1 MTTFIR
7 SSIQTARLHG
17 FQGIDLLPNGTDVGK
32 IENLIEE
39 FRSAIDS
46 EAEKSNTSKL
56 LLTMAVPRSPNL
68 NSAVRSMARN
78 LDWANLVAYDYHL
91 PTKENFTANHAAL
104 FADADGGS
112 TDSGV
117 KEWIRVGFPA
127 KKMVL
132 GLPYHGY
139 AWKLADPRNNSLGAP
154 ANGPEMTIAGDIGYK
169 LVKSTVEGYGYGAGV
184 VYDSRYVV
192 NYFVVGKTW
201 INFDG
206 VEAVTAKVSYAVKT
220 GLLGFVA
227 FHLGND
233 DNWELSRAAQLMD
246 MEESESNKW
255 KLLVLE
261 TSIPIS
267 AIILLSTVGLC
278 CIRRRRALKNQ
289 KEKLTRSQF
298 GSSGRPNLRAFSFS
312 DIKSATNNFS
322 NENLLGSGGY
332 GPVYK
337 GILAGGEV
345 IAVKRLSESSNQGV
359 VEFRNEVS
367 LTARLQHVNLVMVL
381 GYCTENEEKML
392 VYEFMPNGS
401 LHLYLFDPVRRL
413 RLDWNKRVRIIEG
426 VTQGLLYLQEYSN
439 FTIIH
444 RDLKAGNV
452 LLDGDMNAKISD
464 FGMARLFGKDVDE
477 ANTRNIVGTYGYI
490 PPEYARKGI
499 YSMKYDVYSFG
510 VLLLQVI
517 SGKRNQVR
525 YGPNEDL
532 HLLEYAYE
540 CWRNG
545 KGNEFFDASLEESS
559 SQCKLITCL
568 QVALLCVQ
576 EKPDDRPTMLQVL
589 NMLRGGLGMAKPK
602 RPAFSVR
609 EETNCTSQQQQEQV
623 WSFNV
628 DDLSQVESRT

>member
-1 MTTFIR
+1 MAARNSFILLYPCFSSSFLFFFFFFSSFQFHNSTADQQKWIKSAYWDSVSNFPITQLNSALFTHLICAFAGVNSSTFHLSIPPTSLPDFSAFTATVRRRNPDVTTLLAVRNGDLPFSAMTTFIR

-233 DNWELSRAAQLMD
+233 DNWELSRAGSKTTLLILDFVYMTWVTITATYFAAQLMD

-337 GILAGGEV
+337 
-345 IAVKRLSESSNQGV
+345 
-359 VEFRNEVS
+359 
-367 LTARLQHVNLVMVL
+367 
-381 GYCTENEEKML
+381 
-392 VYEFMPNGS
+392 
-401 LHLYLFDPVRRL
+401 
-413 RLDWNKRVRIIEG
+413 
-426 VTQGLLYLQEYSN
+426 
-439 FTIIH
+439 
-444 RDLKAGNV
+444 
-452 LLDGDMNAKISD
+452 
-464 FGMARLFGKDVDE
+464 
-477 ANTRNIVGTYGYI
+477 
-490 PPEYARKGI
+490 
-499 YSMKYDVYSFG
+499 
-510 VLLLQVI
+510 
-517 SGKRNQVR
+517 
-525 YGPNEDL
+525 
-532 HLLEYAYE
+532 
-540 CWRNG
+540 
-545 KGNEFFDASLEESS
+545 
-559 SQCKLITCL
+559 
-568 QVALLCVQ
+568 CVC
-576 EKPDDRPTMLQVL
+576 R
-589 NMLRGGLGMAKPK
+589 
-602 RPAFSVR
+602 AF
-609 EETNCTSQQQQEQV
+609 
-623 WSFNV
+623 
-628 DDLSQVESRT
+628 